1 MHRYR
6 IAPMSTD
13 LRVVSAF
20 LLAIP
25 VAMAVALVAGY
36 HDLLIPLLLVMAI
49 YAWVW
54 LRFRPSEFVIHPDCV
69 EIVWPLKRRRIA
81 RASMTSWR
89 VIDTPALKREIG
101 WGARVGAGGLWGGFG
116 WLWTRRRGIVQMYI
130 TRTDAYVWLER
141 GAERP
146 WLITPERP
154 DDFVRELGTSREPVD
169 QQSPAGSH

>member
-6 IAPMSTD
+6 IAPMTTD

-25 VAMAVALVAGY
+25 VAMAVAVAAGY
-36 HDLLIPLLLVMAI
+36 QMLLLPLALIVAI

-54 LRFRPSEFVIHPDCV
+54 LRFRPSAFIIHPDCV
-69 EIVWPLKRRRIA
+69 EVVWPLKRRWVA
-81 RASMTSWR
+81 RAGIVSCR
-89 VIDTPALKREIG
+89 VIDTPQLKREIG

-130 TRTDAYVWLER
+130 TRTDRYVWLER
-141 GAERP
+141 GTERP

-154 DDFVRELGTSREPVD
+154 EDFVRELGAAIKPV
-169 QQSPAGSH
+169 SAGNGPK

>member
-1 MHRYR
+1 MHPYR
-6 IAPMSTD
+6 IAPMTTD

-20 LLAIP
+20 LLIIP
-25 VAMAVALVAGY
+25 AAMAVAVVMGY
-36 HDLLIPLLLVMAI
+36 QVLLVPLALMAAI

-54 LRFRPSEFVIHPDCV
+54 LRFRPGEFVIHPDCV
-69 EIVWPLKRRRIA
+69 EIVWPLKRRQIA
-81 RASMTSWR
+81 RSSITSCR
-89 VIDTPALKREIG
+89 VIDTPELKREIG

-141 GAERP
+141 GTERP

-169 QQSPAGSH
+169 RQSAAGIR